1 MGVSV
6 VDAEA
11 ANVDEEEE
19 ETRGAMMLAQLIS
32 PNGCAGELGGQ
43 QEGRNYGSLNH
54 GPIWIGGEQGTSA

>member
-19 ETRGAMMLAQLIS
+19 EETRGAMMLAQLIAL
-32 PNGCAGELGGQ
+32 NGCAGELGGQ
-43 QEGRNYGSLNH
+43 
-54 GPIWIGGEQGTSA
+54 